1 MTCLIKLPRDNDT
14 GVVLRIYNERPGG
27 LYNCVNTVFTTAS
40 EFFPTTL
47 VVRLDGVNLDPSQY
61 VISQDNQGFT
71 LIVDAENSKALNA
84 PPENQESLK
93 VDYDVVG
100 TAGPNN
106 CILFM

>member
-1 MTCLIKLPRDNDT
+1 
-14 GVVLRIYNERPGG
+14 
-27 LYNCVNTVFTTAS
+27 
-40 EFFPTTL
+40 
-47 VVRLDGVNLDPSQY
+47 
-61 VISQDNQGFT
+61 
-71 LIVDAENSKALNA
+71 VDAENSKALNA